1 MVSDRITVVGRRHN
15 PYADHGIVCDDAGV
29 RRWAELPESLVA
41 MLGTSVQR
49 GPDEEAVSEV
59 GGDSAT
65 YRELWEA
72 AQRVA
77 GGLKEGGLQR
87 GDRVAVR
94 YHAGVNWVT
103 AFWGVIMAGGVVVAV
118 NTRSTPAETA
128 FVLEDS
134 GTTVDLVDGMPL
146 PVGDPYLEEG
156 LGLDDIAALFYTS
169 GTTGDPKGVP
179 TSHEAFLS
187 NVANCL
193 RNLDF
198 GLMAPGELRTLISVP
213 LFHVT
218 GCNTQLLTALWMGGT
233 ARIMPAFDQDVFID
247 SLRDDHINFIVT
259 VPAIYA
265 LLVRHDRFAEVD
277 TATLRWVTYG
287 GAPIA
292 PSLVKTLQEAF
303 PQAEVGNGYGMTETS
318 SVLTML
324 PHADGVEHADSV
336 GYAAPSVELGVDP
349 IDPDDPLVGELVAR
363 GANVATW
370 YWRRPEE
377 TVETVIDGWL
387 HTGDIVRVDEAGRVY
402 IIDRAKD
409 IINRGGE
416 NISSIEVES
425 ALTALQ
431 EVVDAAVIAV
441 PDDVMG
447 EKVGAILYTDGVD
460 IDQAS
465 VIDRVSR
472 SLSDFK
478 VPQYLIVVDEP
489 LPRNPG
495 GKLLKGKLRDEAR
508 WGPPLR

>member
-1 MVSDRITVVGRRHN
+1 MVSGRITVIDRRHN
-15 PYADHGIVCDDAGV
+15 PYADHGIVRDGVGV

-41 MLGTSVQR
+41 MLETSVAR
-49 GPDEEAVSEV
+49 GPDVDAVSEV
-59 GGDSAT
+59 GGNSAT

-77 GGLKEGGLQR
+77 GGLKEGGLRR

-94 YHAGVNWVT
+94 YPAGLNWVT

-118 NTRSTPAETA
+118 NTRSTPTETA
-128 FVLEDS
+128 FILEDS
-134 GTTVDLVDGMPL
+134 GATVDLIDGMPL
-146 PVGDPYLEEG
+146 PVGEPYLEGG
-156 LGLDDIAALFYTS
+156 LGLGDLAALFYTS
-169 GTTGDPKGVP
+169 GTTGHPKGVP

-198 GLMAPGELRTLISVP
+198 GVMAPGELRTLISVP

-233 ARIMPAFDQDVFID
+233 ARIMPGFDQEVFID
-247 SLRDDHINFIVT
+247 SLRDDDINFIVT

-265 LLVRHDRFAEVD
+265 LLVRHDRFGEVD
-277 TATLRWVTYG
+277 TAALRWVTYG

-303 PQAEVGNGYGMTETS
+303 PHAEVGNGYGMTETS

-324 PHADGVEHADSV
+324 PHVDGVEHADSV

-349 IDPDDPLVGELVAR
+349 IDPDEPLVGELVAR

-370 YWRRPEE
+370 YWQRPEA
-377 TVETVIDGWL
+377 TAETVIDGWL
-387 HTGDIVRVDEAGRVY
+387 HTGDVVRVDEAGRVH
-402 IIDRAKD
+402 IIDRVKD

-416 NISSIEVES
+416 NISSIEVEA
-425 ALTALQ
+425 ALTALP

-447 EKVGAILYTDGVD
+447 EKVGAILYADGTEV
-460 IDQAS
+460 DQAS
-465 VIDRVSR
+465 VIARVAQG
-472 SLSDFK
+472 LSDYK
-478 VPQYLIVVDEP
+478 VPQYLVVVDEP
-489 LPRNPG
+489 LPRNAG
-495 GKLLKGKLRDEAR
+495 GKLLKGRLREETR